1 MVLSRQQTLAVPG
14 SNRMSEQAVA
24 EASSAARPRLDSVDL
39 LRGLVMV
46 LMALD
51 HTRDFFGTGGLN
63 PRDVGDP
70 ALFLT
75 RWITHFCAPVFI
87 FLAGAS
93 AWLYG
98 NRGRSVG
105 EVSRYLLTR
114 GFWLMLIEFTVVRL
128 AWTFSLDV
136 SFFFTG
142 VIWVIGA
149 SMVVLA
155 GLVHLPRWAVAA
167 TAIAIIAGHNLLDGV
182 RAEHFGSAGWI
193 WMLLHEPGI
202 IRLAPNSV
210 FRVVYT
216 LIPWAGVMAAGY
228 VFGSVLTLDQA
239 VRRRLLVSFGL
250 ALTVGFV
257 VLRAT
262 NLYGD
267 PTPWTVQSTRTAT
280 VLSFINCEKYPASL
294 LYLMMTLG
302 PALLLLAAFD
312 RARGRLANWITT
324 FGRTPFLF
332 YVAHLFLI
340 HLLAVMYALAVFGD
354 ASVVI
359 GLGMMSKPPNFGLSL
374 LGNYAVWLTVVVSL
388 YPLCRWFAALKQRR
402 REWWW
407 SYL

>member
-1 MVLSRQQTLAVPG
+1 MSGQQTVAAGPVQMPG
-14 SNRMSEQAVA
+14 HHT
-24 EASSAARPRLDSVDL
+24 SAGATPLARPRLDSVDL

-98 NRGRSVG
+98 SRGRSVG

-114 GFWLMLIEFTVVRL
+114 GVWLMLIEFTVVRL
-128 AWTFSLDV
+128 GWTFSLDTA
-136 SFFFTG
+136 FFFTG

-155 GLVHLPRWAVAA
+155 AIVHLPRWAIAAVA
-167 TAIAIIAGHNLLDGV
+167 IVMIAGHNLLDGL
-182 RAEHFGSAGWI
+182 RAEHLGSAGWT

-202 IRLAPNSV
+202 IRLAPNTV
-210 FRVVYT
+210 FRVLYT
-216 LIPWAGVMAAGY
+216 LVPWAGVMATGY
-228 VFGSVLTLDQA
+228 VFGSVFALDRA
-239 VRRRLLVSFGL
+239 VRRRLLIGFGL
-250 ALTVGFV
+250 ALTAGFIA
-257 VLRAT
+257 LRAT

-267 PTPWTVQSTRTAT
+267 PEVWT
-280 VLSFINCEKYPASL
+280 KYPASP

-302 PALLLLAAFD
+302 PALLLLAAFAD
-312 RARGRLANWITT
+312 ARGQLANWITT
-324 FGRTPFLF
+324 FGRVPFLY

-340 HLLAVMYALAVFGD
+340 HLLAVVYALAVFGD
-354 ASVVI
+354 ASIVI
-359 GLGMMSKPPNFGLSL
+359 GLGLLARPPDYGLSL
-374 LGNYAVWLTVVVSL
+374 LGNYAVWLLVVVSL